1 MTNNVTQIS
10 DYQTEDTPTSNIFQT
25 IEKTKA
31 DLEGESA
38 EVIPFEKPE
47 DDELSDDDIEFL
59 WDEAVN
65 QSFEIIDKSERPV
78 EVLMLITNI
87 VDDLKMWGIHTSSI
101 LSAVTRGLD
110 YSEDRIA
117 ELEAEA
123 EAE

>member
-31 DLEGESA
+31 DLEGETA

-47 DDELSDDDIEFL
+47 DDELSDEDIEVL

-65 QSFEIIDKSERPV
+65 QSFEIIDKSERPI

-87 VDDLKMWGIHTSSI
+87 VDDLKMYGIHTSSI
-101 LSAVTRGLD
+101 LSAVTRGMDL
-110 YSEDRIA
+110 SEDRIA

-123 EAE
+123 E

>member
-31 DLEGESA
+31 DLEGETA

-65 QSFEIIDKSERPV
+65 ESFEIIDKSERPV
-78 EVLMLITNI
+78 EVLLLISNL
-87 VDDLKMWGIHTSSI
+87 VDDLIIRDVRISSI
-101 LSAVTRGLD
+101 LSAVKHGLELN
-110 YSEDRIA
+110 EDRVA
-117 ELEAEA
+117 EMEAEA
-123 EAE
+123 E

>member
-31 DLEGESA
+31 DLEGETA

-78 EVLMLITNI
+78 EVLLLIANL
-87 VDDLKMWGIHTSSI
+87 VDDLIIRDVRISSI
-101 LSAVTRGLD
+101 LSAVKHGLELN
-110 YSEDRIA
+110 EDRVA
-117 ELEAEA
+117 EMEAEA
-123 EAE
+123 E

>member
-31 DLEGESA
+31 DLEGETA

-65 QSFEIIDKSERPV
+65 QSFEIIDKSERPI
-78 EVLMLITNI
+78 EVLLLITHI
-87 VDDLKMWGIHTSSI
+87 VDDLKSYGIHTSSI
-101 LSAVTRGLD
+101 LSAVTRGFDL
-110 YSEDRIA
+110 SEDRIA

-123 EAE
+123 E